1 MPTNSEERDI
11 KIIECPRDAMQGIH
25 DFIPTK
31 LKIDYLNMLMKVGF
45 HTIDCGSFVSAR
57 AIPQMRDSAEVIE
70 QIDMSLSNSK
80 LSVIVANYRGALDA
94 VKHSNISYLGYP
106 FSISEEFQQRNT
118 NKSIKESV
126 QLVEDIYELCE
137 KHNKEMVIYISM
149 GFGNPYGEEWNSEIV
164 DHWVGVLHENGLNSF
179 SISDT
184 VGVSS
189 RDKIAQVYKSLIK
202 NYKEAE
208 FGAHFHTRIDNWRE
222 KVDAAYQN
230 GCVRFDGA
238 IKGYG
243 GCPMANDDLV
253 GNMPTEKLI
262 EYFGLE
268 RLELK
273 KAPFEEAFKYS
284 TNVFK

>member
-164 DHWVGVLHENGLNSF
+164 DHWVGVLHEIGLNSF

>member
-126 QLVEDIYELCE
+126 ELVEDIYELCE

-164 DHWVGVLHENGLNSF
+164 DHWVGVLHEIGLNSF

-222 KVDAAYQN
+222 KIDAAYQN

>member
-126 QLVEDIYELCE
+126 QLVADIYELCE

>member
-164 DHWVGVLHENGLNSF
+164 DHWVGVLHEIGLNSF

-202 NYKEAE
+202 NYKKAE

>member
-126 QLVEDIYELCE
+126 ELVEDIYELCE

-149 GFGNPYGEEWNSEIV
+149 GFGNPYEEEWNSEIV
-164 DHWVGVLHENGLNSF
+164 DHWVGVLHEIGLNSF